1 MKFKIGQKVRCVQQ
15 PTNHDESDRILFLDR
30 IYTIKH
36 YIDGCYVVLVEPKRQ
51 HNFRESRFEPID
63 ILPEDLFTL

>member
-15 PTNHDESDRILFLDR
+15 PTNYDESDRMIFLNR
-30 IYTIKH
+30 IYTVKAYIKGH
-36 YIDGCYVVLVEPKRQ
+36 YVVLVEPNRQ
-51 HNFRESRFEPID
+51 HTFREDRFEPID